1 MRSVYKA
8 GFHGA
13 YTLPALLVLALL
25 LLSGCSEE
33 ERAGPTAVIWI
44 PKQVNARPDTAP
56 FTHQMITDELT
67 IPWQLDFVP
76 DGRILITERNG
87 LVRVVR
93 SEEHT
98 SELQSRGHLVCRLLL
113 EKKNVRFYSL

>member
-93 SEEHT
+93 DGRLEET
-98 SELQSRGHLVCRLLL
+98 PWLDLRD
-113 EKKNVRFYSL
+113 SLRTTYGPTVGNSGL